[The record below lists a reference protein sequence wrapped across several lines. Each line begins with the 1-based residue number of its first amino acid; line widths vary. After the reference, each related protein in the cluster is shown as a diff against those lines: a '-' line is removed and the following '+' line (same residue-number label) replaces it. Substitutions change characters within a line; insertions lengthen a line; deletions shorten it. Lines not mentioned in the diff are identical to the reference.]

1 MKKFLIGG
9 VDIAPPLAN
18 IGLLL
23 LRVFT
28 GLALLF
34 QHGLHKM
41 PPSPRFVERVSGLG
55 FPLPEL
61 FAWAAG
67 VAETIGGGLLA
78 LGLLTRPASAL
89 ILVTMLVAAFGR
101 HAGDPFS
108 AKELALLYG
117 CVAFLFLLVG
127 SARYGFDA
135 VLRKRNIELH
145 ESNR

>member
-1 MKKFLIGG
+1 MKNFLLGG
-9 VDIAPPLAN
+9 VEIASPLAN

-41 PPSPRFVERVSGLG
+41 PPSPRFVERVSNLG

-67 VAETIGGGLLA
+67 FAEAVGGSLLA
-78 LGLLTRPASAL
+78 LGLFTRPASAF

-108 AKELALLYG
+108 EKELALVYA
-117 CVAFLFLLVG
+117 CVAVLFLLIG
-127 SARYGFDA
+127 PARYGLDA
-135 VLRKRNIELH
+135 VLRRREGKQN
-145 ESNR
+145 

>member
-1 MKKFLIGG
+1 MQKYLNGG
-9 VDIAPPLAN
+9 VDVAPPLAN

-23 LRVFT
+23 LRAFA

-34 QHGLHKM
+34 QHGLYKM
-41 PPSPRFVERVSGLG
+41 PPSPRFIERVSSIG

-117 CVAFLFLLVG
+117 CAALLFLLVG
-127 SARYGFDA
+127 SARYGLDA
-135 VLRKRNIELH
+135 VLRTRVNKQHEL
-145 ESNR
+145 NR